1 MGTIERLEIL
11 GQTLDKDNKD
21 KVINDLLKRISDL
34 EFEIEILTCD
44 NESLSSSNSEL
55 AKRILK
61 ALALNHDMQDHIE
74 KEFWIGR
81 LELQDQV
88 LQGVISND

>member
-11 GQTLDKDNKD
+11 GETLDKDNKD

-34 EFEIEILTCD
+34 EFEVETLTCD
-44 NESLSSSNSEL
+44 NESLGASNSEL
-55 AKRILK
+55 AKRILT
-61 ALALNHDMQDHIE
+61 ALELNHDIQDHIE

-81 LELQDQV
+81 LELQEQILEGSDKE
-88 LQGVISND
+88 